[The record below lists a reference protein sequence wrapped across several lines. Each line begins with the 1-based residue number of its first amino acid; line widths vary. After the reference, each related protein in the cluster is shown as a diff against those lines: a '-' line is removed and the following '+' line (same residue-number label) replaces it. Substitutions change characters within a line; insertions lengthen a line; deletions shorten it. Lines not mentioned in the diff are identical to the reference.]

1 VYVPGAVPKGTA
13 TLAVIF
19 AGADDVGLTMLE
31 GVSIQVAPAM
41 GEVQET
47 VTLWLNEPAA
57 VI

>member
-1 VYVPGAVPKGTA
+1 
-13 TLAVIF
+13 
-19 AGADDVGLTMLE
+19 MLE
-31 GVSIQVAPAM
+31 GVSIQVAPAI